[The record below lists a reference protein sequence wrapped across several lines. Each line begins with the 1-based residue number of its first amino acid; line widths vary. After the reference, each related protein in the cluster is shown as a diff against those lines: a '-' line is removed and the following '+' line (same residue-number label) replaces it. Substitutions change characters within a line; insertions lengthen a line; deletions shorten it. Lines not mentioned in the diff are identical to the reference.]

1 MSTVEERQAL
11 AEEDLAKKLK
21 LEKPLAIKTRELLRN
36 LSRDVAL
43 TYGATG
49 AVFDA
54 GTYKDDFEG
63 ILLPSYRRA
72 EKEFGTVLSR
82 QVLPTKPG
90 TERLFLRSIFEV
102 LAYNRSIAIEDKIS
116 EYQHKRDKRLRAFT
130 DSEVPKRAGFIT
142 ETNQKE
148 IDRAI
153 ARAVSEA
160 SESLVPVSR
169 VAIGARAGQIFRD
182 SSLYRGQ
189 LIATTEIQNAAEGS
203 KDIEANTMDE
213 EIRPLADDSRVS
225 ELDRVKEWHTQGDE
239 KVRPSH
245 ILADLERKKFDE
257 SFLVQG
263 ERLMYPG
270 DKSLGA
276 SLWNTINCRCSAIY
290 FIDGRIERIRTA
302 NQDIGIIPEGS
313 LDIVN

>member
-36 LSRDVAL
+36 LFRDLAL

-63 ILLPSYRRA
+63 ILLPAYRRA
-72 EKEFGTVLSR
+72 EKEFGTVQSR
-82 QVLPTKPG
+82 ELLAAKPG
-90 TERLFLRSIFEV
+90 KEASFLRRIFEL
-102 LAYNRSIAIEDKIS
+102 LAFNRSISVDDRIA
-116 EYQHKRDKRLRAFT
+116 EYHHKRDKRLRAFT

-153 ARAVSEA
+153 AVAVREA

-169 VAIGARAGQIFRD
+169 VAIGARAGQVFRD

-189 LIATTEIQNAAEGS
+189 LIATTEIQNAAEGA
-203 KDIEANTMDE
+203 KDIEADTLDE
-213 EIRPLADDSRVS
+213 AIRPLADDSRVS

-245 ILADLERKKFDE
+245 ILADLQRRPFEAAF
-257 SFLVQG
+257 SVQG

-270 DKSLGA
+270 DTSLGA
-276 SLWNTINCRCSAIY
+276 TLGNTINCRCSAIY
-290 FIDGRIERIRTA
+290 FIDGKLERVRTA
-302 NQDIGIIPEGS
+302 NSDIGIIPEGS